1 MSSTAYRRIRSSS
14 IRLLLPL
21 VSATLAR
28 GSWNAIQRSGRRLG
42 QLAWRLDRMD
52 RRRTLDHLRIAYAEA
67 EDTALEHIARE
78 SFLHLGACLTECL
91 HLFHRDWT
99 AATPHLDIEGW
110 EHVTAAQEEPRGAL
124 IVTGHCGNWELL
136 GPAFRS
142 RGVRLAAIV
151 RSFEENWVN
160 DAATSFRQR
169 LGTEIIRR
177 GEPGA
182 ARQLLGIFRGQGNLL
197 VLIDHDIRADAVWVP
212 FFGRAAHTAVGPAQ
226 MALRHSLVVIPAF
239 CERQAGGRHT
249 VRFSA
254 PLDLPPDEREATALM
269 THEVEK
275 QIRRHPAQWTWM
287 HRRWRRRPPGEQ
299 SAVS

>member
-1 MSSTAYRRIRSSS
+1 MSRTAYRRVRSFS

-21 VSATLAR
+21 ISAVLAR
-28 GSWNAIQRSGRRLG
+28 GSWAAVQRSGRRLG
-42 QLAWRLDRMD
+42 KLAWRLDRID
-52 RRRTLDHLRIAYAEA
+52 RRRTLDHLRIAYPEA
-67 EDTALEHIARE
+67 EDAALKRVARE
-78 SFLHLGACLTECL
+78 SFLHLGTCLTECL

-99 AATPHLDIEGW
+99 AAAPHLDIEGW
-110 EHVTAAQEEPRGAL
+110 EHVSAAQKSASGAL

-142 RGVRLAAIV
+142 KDVRLSAIV
-151 RSFEENWVN
+151 RSFEESWIN
-160 DAATSFRQR
+160 DAATRFRQR

-177 GEPGA
+177 GETGA

-239 CERQAGGRHT
+239 CERQENGRHT

-254 PLDLPPDEREATALM
+254 PLDLPADELEATALM

-275 QIRRHPAQWTWM
+275 QIRQRPAQWTWM

-299 SAVS
+299 DAAW